1 MVWIFDGDAGL
12 GGRHIQS
19 AVGCVDE
26 VLERVEMLGLVRRVE
41 DVEEKDW
48 VMWRVWKRLELWME
62 VQKLRGAV

>member
-1 MVWIFDGDAGL
+1 
-12 GGRHIQS
+12 
-19 AVGCVDE
+19 
-26 VLERVEMLGLVRRVE
+26 LERVEMLGLVRRVE